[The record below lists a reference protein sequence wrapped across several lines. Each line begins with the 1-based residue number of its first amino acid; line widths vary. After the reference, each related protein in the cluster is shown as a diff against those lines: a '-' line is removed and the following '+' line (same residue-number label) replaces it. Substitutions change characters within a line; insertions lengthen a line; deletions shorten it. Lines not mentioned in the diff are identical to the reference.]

1 MTVKISVFVVV
12 LIVAYACAEVYQPS
26 TLSMSMPYMP
36 YYPMDVPAYNDYK
49 KSIYTL
55 NQALANI
62 CFNAQGAYDYYSLY
76 KDQPG
81 LNLELK
87 ENKVRFEKALK
98 HFDDKMNEYR
108 QALLN
113 YKMLLGYKNQMPVSL
128 DDNIP
133 IDPDLLM

>member
-1 MTVKISVFVVV
+1 
-12 LIVAYACAEVYQPS
+12 
-26 TLSMSMPYMP
+26 MSMPYMP

-87 ENKVRFEKALK
+87 ENKVRFEKSFKTL
-98 HFDDKMNEYR
+98 
-108 QALLN
+108 
-113 YKMLLGYKNQMPVSL
+113 
-128 DDNIP
+128 
-133 IDPDLLM
+133 